1 MTDSWHYEKN
11 GQRIGAISAT
21 EIGALIQNRTIDGKT
36 LVWSQGLADWTPLA
50 ETDLAVH
57 LRQASAPP
65 VLPATRISNTI
76 VWILAFAPIIGAF
89 LEATFAAAIAPDYLA
104 STAATAALR
113 SNQYWYITLLVNI
126 GLSLLDDRQLKRAG
140 VDTSSFGKFAFIV
153 PVYLWRRAA
162 SLRQPKAYFWV
173 WIATFV
179 LIGLI

>member
-65 VLPATRISNTI
+65 VLPAARISNTI
-76 VWILAFAPIIGAF
+76 VWILAFAPIIGVL

-113 SNQYWYITLLVNI
+113 SNQYWYITLLLNI

-140 VDTSSFGKFAFIV
+140 VNTSAFGKFAFIV
-153 PVYLWRRAA
+153 PVYLWKRAT

-173 WIATFV
+173 WLAAFV
-179 LIGLI
+179 LVGLI